1 MRYAT
6 GDVTTRALML
16 ACLPA
21 IAACVPEYEPDAGT
35 ADDAGADVECTPLP
49 SSFATIS
56 YASEDEA
63 GRMTETG
70 YDHRA
75 GISGDDGVIFH
86 EAYTIGDPEGEGCSV
101 EQPCNMLSFQDFRG
115 REVDRADVEFELY
128 DDSVGRNYQ
137 TYKDCSVC
145 VLYLVGCPH
154 ESLGACQRQFMA
166 VSGTVHFEAFEKEE
180 DSWNQDTLDALAVT
194 MTDLRFREI
203 RIDPITFNTT
213 IPEHVCPDETCP
225 APDPDDPEDPGFDPE
240 QCLVIDGYS
249 FSYTGPE

>member
-21 IAACVPEYEPDAGT
+21 MAACVPEYEPDAGT
-35 ADDAGADVECTPLP
+35 AEDAVTDVECTPLP
-49 SSFATIS
+49 PSFTTIR
-56 YASEDEA
+56 YAGEVEA
-63 GRMTETG
+63 GEMTETG

-75 GISGDDGVIFH
+75 GISGDAGVIYH
-86 EAYTIGDPEGEGCSV
+86 EAYTIREPDEGRYT
-101 EQPCNMLSFQDFRG
+101 MLSFQDFRG
-115 REVDRADVEFELY
+115 GDPDADRTDTTFELY
-128 DDSVGRNYQ
+128 DPERGRNYQ
-137 TYKDCSVC
+137 AYRDCSVC

-154 ESLGACQRQFMA
+154 ESLGACERQFMA

-180 DSWNQDTLDALAVT
+180 DSWNQDTLQRLAVT

-203 RIDPITFNTT
+203 RIDPITYNTT
-213 IPEHVCPDETCP
+213 IPGHVCPDETCP
-225 APDPDDPEDPGFDPE
+225 APDPDDPDDRGFDPE

-249 FSYTGPE
+249 FSYTAPE